1 MAEAKKGRRNY
12 GDGSIY
18 QRARD
23 GRWTGEMRLRDGTR
37 KYVYAPKENNT
48 KAAAR
53 LALKEAQRKYE
64 RGELP
69 PANKQRVEEYLSYW
83 LSVHKLTIRE
93 ITYQRYASI
102 AHVHVIPRLGHI
114 PLQKLTC
121 VHIQRFISEL
131 ARGDPAKKQKGLAPS
146 YIHLI
151 YNMLHKAMK
160 DALEW
165 QLIGADPCH
174 GVKLPRNVQE
184 EVQALDPEQAQAL
197 LEAVQGTN
205 IAGIVTLALA
215 TGLRRGE
222 LLALK
227 WSDIDLDRGILQ
239 VQRTDVFING
249 QGHVQNEPKTRS
261 GKRSLVLTSFAV
273 QALREHRTQQR
284 RARMQARTTWQ
295 ENNLV
300 FCNARGGYLAPAGL
314 SRRFKQVLE
323 KAELDPIRFHA
334 LRHSC
339 ATLLLKTRVPG
350 KVVQEILGHSSISIT
365 MDKYGHV
372 LPGMQDEA
380 IAGLDR
386 LLTRAEKQVMVP

>member
-1 MAEAKKGRRNY
+1 MTEAKKTRRDY

-18 QRARD
+18 QRKRD

-37 KYVYAPKENNT
+37 KYVYAPKDNNT

-53 LALKEAQRKYE
+53 LALKEAQRTYE
-64 RGELP
+64 RGELV
-69 PANKQRVEEYLSYW
+69 PANKQRVEEYLEYW

-93 ITYQRYASI
+93 ITYRQYMSMAR
-102 AHVHVIPRLGHI
+102 VHVIPRLGHI
-114 PLQKLTC
+114 PLQRLAGA
-121 VHIQRFISEL
+121 HIQRFISEL
-131 ARGDPAKKQKGLAPS
+131 AKGDPAKKKKGLAPS
-146 YIHLI
+146 SIHLI

-165 QLIGADPCH
+165 ELIGADPCR

-184 EVQALDPEQAQAL
+184 EVQALDAEQAQVL
-197 LEAVQGTN
+197 LEAVQGTPLY
-205 IAGIVTLALA
+205 GIVTLALA

-227 WSDIDLDRGILQ
+227 WSDLDLDRGILQ
-239 VQRTDVFING
+239 VQRTDVYING

-261 GKRSLVLTSFAV
+261 GKRSIVLTSFAV

-284 RARMQARTTWQ
+284 RARMQARTWQ

-300 FCNARGGYLAPAGL
+300 FCNARGGYLAPAL
-314 SRRFKQVLE
+314 LFRRFKQVLE

-339 ATLLLKTRVPG
+339 ATLLLKMRVPG

-372 LPGMQDEA
+372 LPGMQAEA

-386 LLTRAEKQVMVP
+386 LLTRAEKQMMSP